1 MVPSPTYIATN
12 KQPGLRPYHWY
23 KQHVL
28 AGAQEAHL
36 PASYIAAIER
46 VESIEDTDSARA
58 REKAAY
64 TRTKSHSEDDRS
76 LCCR

>member
-46 VESIEDTDSARA
+46 VESIEDTDSARVA
-58 REKAAY
+58 REGGIYQDKVAQ
-64 TRTKSHSEDDRS
+64 RG
-76 LCCR
+76 